1 MANLKLR
8 GELTSAFKMHGL
20 QLRQEA
26 VKYGLAV
33 VSQVG
38 RWDWLHVSKI
48 KRYPFEF
55 EEVIIVLVWLSGT
68 RSTT

>member
-8 GELTSAFKMHGL
+8 SELTSAFRMHGL

-33 VSQVG
+33 VSQVERLG
-38 RWDWLHVSKI
+38 SIAAHAL
-48 KRYPFEF
+48 
-55 EEVIIVLVWLSGT
+55 LVEWMTG
-68 RSTT
+68 

>member
-8 GELTSAFKMHGL
+8 SELTSAFRMHGL

-33 VSQVG
+33 VSQVERLG
-38 RWDWLHVSKI
+38 SIAAHA
-48 KRYPFEF
+48 
-55 EEVIIVLVWLSGT
+55 
-68 RSTT
+68 